1 MKCSVPRN
9 HLEGDQEGLA
19 RHITCNA
26 ACKHTCPSAFSGQT
40 LLEAC
45 YDKQEMAQKV
55 TMGDIRDALAF
66 FSDSSASAEQANRE
80 QSVRRPTS
88 STGLGAR
95 KRTKDNEKKKKLRK
109 ELKAQATESGEAR
122 APERRSDNY

>member
-26 ACKHTCPSAFSGQT
+26 ACKHTCPSACAGHWR

-66 FSDSSASAEQANRE
+66 FSDRSASAETGE
-80 QSVRRPTS
+80 QRTVR
-88 STGLGAR
+88 
-95 KRTKDNEKKKKLRK
+95 
-109 ELKAQATESGEAR
+109 AQADILDVPRAALEAFKGCIDTWVTFHFQQAR
-122 APERRSDNY
+122 IPAIAHVS